1 MYYTVQISK
10 LFGEGAC
17 MKVVS
22 FTEFRKNA
30 SEVLNLVEKG
40 AIIRVTRHGKTIAKI
55 VPEGSHE
62 PELAWK
68 RAGLRLATKGASLS
82 KAILDE
88 RRSSR

>member
-1 MYYTVQISK
+1 
-10 LFGEGAC
+10 
-17 MKVVS
+17 MKEVN

-30 SEVLNLVEKG
+30 SAVLNLVEKG
-40 AIIRVTRHGKTIAKI
+40 VIIRITRHGKPIAKI

-68 RAGLRLATKGASLS
+68 RAGLRLTAKSASLS

>member
-1 MYYTVQISK
+1 
-10 LFGEGAC
+10 

-40 AIIRVTRHGKTIAKI
+40 AIVRITRYGKMIAKI
-55 VPEGSHE
+55 VPEGPRK

-68 RAGLRLATKGASLS
+68 RAGLRLATKGVSLS

-88 RRSSR
+88 RRASR